1 MHRDGVRHPQRPAC
15 VFSGVSGMST
25 PATLHHLA
33 DALTAL
39 RLAHDATGDGFT
51 ADRIEQAEASCLR
64 AVEQAAPA
72 AMTVDFETGSDGH
85 AG

>member
-1 MHRDGVRHPQRPAC
+1 
-15 VFSGVSGMST
+15 MST

-51 ADRIEQAEASCLR
+51 ADHIERAETECLHAVRR
-64 AVEQAAPA
+64 AAHA
-72 AMTVDFETGSDGH
+72 AMTVEFETG
-85 AG
+85 AGE